1 MCFHLKKMIHV
12 GGGSGVDLAQH
23 YTMYTHIDA
32 SRAAHQYITFPVFM
46 SLL

>member
-1 MCFHLKKMIHV
+1 MCFHLKEMIHV

-23 YTMYTHIDA
+23 YTMYTHIDTSQA
-32 SRAAHQYITFPVFM
+32 TPQYVIFPVFM